1 MRRKNEFVIA
11 IPTGEGEAI
20 LMILWLNEK
29 RLPDLHQ
36 ASFSAAA
43 DRNDEILIIKV

>member
-29 RLPDLHQ
+29 RLLH
-36 ASFSAAA
+36 FV
-43 DRNDEILIIKV
+43 RNDEILIIKV